1 MYLRYNVK
9 IISQITMFDDTQNEN
24 LGDLEWLQVTV
35 QRVAIWTSL
44 AQMYLTRNPQ
54 VLQTKCKKYV
64 TIQRQATH
72 SLRGYDPINNSSQGA
87 SKL

>member
-54 VLQTKCKKYV
+54 VL
-64 TIQRQATH
+64 
-72 SLRGYDPINNSSQGA
+72 
-87 SKL
+87 